1 MWKHAEVKKAT
12 RLTHDEIRKQLIE
25 SMIVNEVIEPD
36 ELSKL
41 PEEVQ
46 DPKEAA
52 DVIKQYE
59 SIIRTKKKGIVNIAF
74 HQGKLFKRYK
84 EKDKLI
90 TLVNQFNIPKTT
102 RIFLK

>member
-1 MWKHAEVKKAT
+1 M
-12 RLTHDEIRKQLIE
+12 
-25 SMIVNEVIEPD
+25 NEVIEPD
-36 ELSKL
+36 ELNKL

-59 SIIRTKKKGIVNIAF
+59 GIIRTKKKGIVNIAF

-90 TLVNQFNIPKTT
+90 TLVNHFNIPKTT